1 MRIIAATVIL
11 VLDVVFLFGG
21 ILFTAFR
28 IRDGRLLARLRRTP
42 RMTAAQL
49 REAGSLPRWVLVR
62 GRVVG
67 APLVSAGFATS
78 CLWYETEVRHTSD
91 DQPYLRMMHE
101 QRGPDRIALVDG
113 SGEVLVPVGLL
124 LGFRGPASVRHEY
137 GRLGE
142 AEPGSALYRIR
153 AAGGLD
159 TSIARK
165 RDLHAGQMDVTEQA
179 LPADVVVTVLARPRR
194 RGVLVTLA
202 RRDGAVSLDPPDDWA
217 ARVQAG
223 LGAQVRAAA
232 FFALVGLV
240 LAAVGAGLLLI
251 AG

>member
-1 MRIIAATVIL
+1 
-11 VLDVVFLFGG
+11 
-21 ILFTAFR
+21 
-28 IRDGRLLARLRRTP
+28 
-42 RMTAAQL
+42 MTAAQL
-49 REAGSLPRWVLVR
+49 LEAGSLPRWVLVR
-62 GRVVG
+62 GRAVA

-78 CLWYETEVRHTSD
+78 CLWYETEVRHQSD
-91 DQPYLRMMHE
+91 DEPYLRMMHE

-124 LGFRGPASVRHEY
+124 LGSGGPASGRPASVRHEY

-142 AEPGSALYRIR
+142 AEPGSALYRIC

-159 TSIARK
+159 TSAARK
-165 RDLHAGQMDVTEQA
+165 RDLNAGRLDVTEHA
-179 LPADVVVTVLARPRR
+179 LPAGVVVTVLARPRR
-194 RGVLVTLA
+194 RGALVTLA
-202 RRDGAVSLDPPDDWA
+202 RRDGASSLDPPDDWA

-223 LGAQVRAAA
+223 LGAWVRAGA

-240 LAAVGAGLLLI
+240 LAAVGAGLLI